1 MTGADIALA
10 LFALCNSLRVFAY
23 VPQIVAIARDQGGA
37 NAISYTTWTLF
48 ALSNLSTAAYALL
61 VVDDWRMTAV
71 FLANGFCCIVI
82 LGMTAWKRAL
92 FRAARRL
99 IASPDGAALHLS
111 AAALPPAHEP
121 VPEAPGR
128 RAASVYRVVTG
139 GKAGS
144 V

>member
-10 LFALCNSLRVFAY
+10 LFAFYNSLRVFAY
-23 VPQIVAIARDQGGA
+23 VPQIVAIARDPGGA

-61 VVDDWRMTAV
+61 VVDDWRMMAV
-71 FLANGFCCIVI
+71 FLANGFCCFLI

-111 AAALPPAHEP
+111 AAALPPANET
-121 VPEAPGR
+121 VSGAPWR
-128 RAASVYRVVTG
+128 RGASVYRVVTG